1 MKTVT
6 LEEVIEAFEKQFYSL
21 GEMQKQKLLNYPD
34 AHAVLSRLAF
44 LMDCARC

>member
-6 LEEVIEAFEKQFYSL
+6 LQEVIEAFEKQFYPL
-21 GEMQKQKLLNYPD
+21 GEMQKEKMLQHQNPQ
-34 AHAVLSRLAF
+34 AVLGELAF

>member
-6 LEEVIEAFEKQFYSL
+6 LEEVIEAFEKQFYPL
-21 GEMQKQKLLNYPD
+21 GEMQKEKMLQHQNPQ
-34 AHAVLSRLAF
+34 AVLGELAF